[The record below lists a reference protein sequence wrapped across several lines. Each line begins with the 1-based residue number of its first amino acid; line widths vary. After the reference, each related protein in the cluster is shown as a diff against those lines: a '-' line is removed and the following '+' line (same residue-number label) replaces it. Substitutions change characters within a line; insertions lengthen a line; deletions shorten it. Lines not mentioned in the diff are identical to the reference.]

1 VSVYRDIV
9 KHSSVYGVGMALRR
23 VAGVVLLPF
32 YTRFLTP
39 ADYGIIAL
47 LDLTTAIVSQTSAGG
62 IHNAVLRYHFDP
74 AYKDRRHHL
83 WTTGLAMLAVVAV
96 PQLILVWLFRHSI
109 AGAAFGPEVLQGAS
123 YLTLALA
130 GIPAALL
137 SLYCTTYVQA
147 EKRSVLMV
155 GVTVPGLILRISLN
169 IWLIGFERMGVYG
182 FLWGSLI
189 GGWVEA
195 LAFVVILFGRKTFRL
210 VPEVI
215 RPMWAYGW
223 PLILTML
230 AGLSMHQLNRYF
242 LRVFLDDLGPIGIFA
257 VAFTLA
263 QGVNQMIM
271 VPFQSIWSPV
281 MFEIDRL
288 PDRREMYRRIFK
300 YYTLGIGLILLAVS
314 LLSRPIVAIL
324 ASPEFGGAAE
334 VLPWLCLAFF
344 LFTLHSVLRVPAL
357 LHHRTV
363 SVATNSLIAAV
374 VNVMANVTLIPRF
387 GILGAA
393 FASCITYGVFSALG
407 YFRYRR
413 IEDLHF
419 PVQYVAWVGGGG
431 LALAA
436 AAWWAVP
443 DSAPLVLQGAVGF
456 LLWVIAAGGPA
467 LGPARS
473 LFDKESEMRRLLRKA
488 PTLKSD

>member
-9 KHSSVYGVGMALRR
+9 KHSSVYGAGMALKR

-47 LDLTTAIVSQTSAGG
+47 LDVTTAIVSQTAAGG

-74 AYKDRRHHL
+74 AYRDRRHAL
-83 WTTGLAMLAVVAV
+83 WTTGLAMLGVVAL
-96 PQLILVWLFRHSI
+96 PQLLLVWLFRDGI
-109 AGAAFGPEVLQGAS
+109 ASAAFGPEIADGAS
-123 YLTLALA
+123 YLTLAVA

-147 EKRSVLMV
+147 EKRSVLLV
-155 GVTVPGLILRISLN
+155 AVTVPGLVLRIGLN
-169 IWLIGFERMGVYG
+169 IYLIGFEGMGVYG
-182 FLWGSLI
+182 FLWGSLV

-195 LAFVVILFGRKTFRL
+195 LAFVAILFGRRSFGL
-210 VPEVI
+210 VPAVI

-223 PLILTML
+223 PLILTTLSGL
-230 AGLSMHQLNRYF
+230 AMHQANRYF
-242 LRVFLDDLGPIGIFA
+242 LRVFLGDLGPIGIFA

-281 MFEIDRL
+281 MFEIDQL

-314 LLSRPIVAIL
+314 LLSRPIVAVL
-324 ASPEFGGAAE
+324 AAPEFGEAAD

-363 SVATNSLIAAV
+363 SVAMNSVVAAV
-374 VNVMANVTLIPRF
+374 VNVLANVALIPRF

-393 FASCITYGVFSALG
+393 IASVITYGAFSGLG
-407 YFRYRR
+407 YFTYRR
-413 IEDLHF
+413 IEDLGF
-419 PVQYVAWVGGGG
+419 PMRFVAWVGAGGAAVC
-431 LALAA
+431 ALTARVVPAA
-436 AAWWAVP
+436 T
-443 DSAPLVLQGAVGF
+443 PLPLQGAVGF
-456 LLWVIAAGGPA
+456 LAWVVAAAVTA
-467 LGPARS
+467 LGPARP
-473 LFDKESEMRRLLRKA
+473 LFDKNSEMRRLLRKA
-488 PTLKSD
+488 PALKGD

>member
-9 KHSSVYGVGMALRR
+9 KHSSVYGAGMALKR

-47 LDLTTAIVSQTSAGG
+47 LDLTTAIVSQTAAGG

-74 AYKDRRHHL
+74 AYKDRRHAL
-83 WTTGLAMLAVVAV
+83 WTTGIAMLTLISV
-96 PQLILVWLFRHSI
+96 PQLALVWMFREGI
-109 AGAAFGPEVLQGAS
+109 AAAAFGPDVTHGAS

-147 EKRSVLMV
+147 EKRSVLLV
-155 GVTVPGLILRISLN
+155 GVTVPGLILRIGLN
-169 IWLIGFERMGVYG
+169 IYLIGFQGMGVYG
-182 FLWGSLI
+182 FLWGSLV

-195 LAFVVILFGRKTFRL
+195 IAFVAILFGGRAFRL

-215 RPMWAYGW
+215 RPMWSYGW

-230 AGLSMHQLNRYF
+230 AGLSMHQSNRYL
-242 LRVFLDDLGPIGIFA
+242 LRVFLQDLGPIGIFA

-281 MFEIDRL
+281 MFEIDQL

-314 LLSRPIVAIL
+314 LLSRPIVAVL
-324 ASPEFGGAAE
+324 AAPEFGGAAE

-363 SVATNSLIAAV
+363 SVAMNSLVAAV
-374 VNVMANVTLIPRF
+374 VNVGANVALIPRL
-387 GILGAA
+387 GIQGAA
-393 FASCITYGVFSALG
+393 LASVITYGVFSGLG
-407 YFRYRR
+407 YVAYRR
-413 IEDLHF
+413 IEDLRF
-419 PVQYVAWVGGGG
+419 PLRYVAWVGGGG
-431 LALAA
+431 VALCA

-443 DSAPLVLQGAVGF
+443 ATAPLPLQGAVGF
-456 LLWVIAAGGPA
+456 LAWAIGAAVTA

-473 LFDKESEMRRLLRKA
+473 LFDRNSPMRQLLRKA
-488 PTLKSD
+488 PTLKDD